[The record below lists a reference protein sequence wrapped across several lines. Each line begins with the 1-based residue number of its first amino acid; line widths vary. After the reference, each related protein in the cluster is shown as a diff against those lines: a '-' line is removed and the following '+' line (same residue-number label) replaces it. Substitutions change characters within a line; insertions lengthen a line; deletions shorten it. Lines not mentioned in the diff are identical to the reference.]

1 MDSKRGERRFS
12 KLILIAI
19 LLMSLIISDLPKDI
33 SRSFGEINLRKIIER
48 FWGEENLF

>member
-1 MDSKRGERRFS
+1 MNREKGERRLS

-19 LLMSLIISDLPKDI
+19 LLISLIISDLPKDI

-48 FWGEENLF
+48 FWDEENPF